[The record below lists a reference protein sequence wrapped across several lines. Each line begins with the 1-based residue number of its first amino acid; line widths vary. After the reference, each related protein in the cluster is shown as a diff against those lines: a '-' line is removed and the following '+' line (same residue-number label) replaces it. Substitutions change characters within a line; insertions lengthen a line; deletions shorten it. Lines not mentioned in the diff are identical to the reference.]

1 MRDSPAN
8 AVLLHVPTCTVLSIE
23 DVVGVCD
30 VFLEFS
36 CDFPL
41 GVVALGRRRGYESSG
56 CDFLGVSED
65 LLAPPLEFAVWCWWE
80 TADEGS

>member
-8 AVLLHVPTCTVLSIE
+8 AVLLHVPTRAVLAVE

-41 GVVALGRRRGYESSG
+41 GVVALSRRCGYETTG

-65 LLAPPLEFAVWCWWE
+65 LLAPPL
-80 TADEGS
+80 